1 MNTHEL
7 SERWVCS
14 TRQIDLLCEKGI
26 LNPTQNHERGEREF
40 PLSQI
45 EQVEKEYN
53 IVTEYITMEAFAKK
67 YNLHYMTVYNW
78 VRAGKL
84 PSCSLFNPVR
94 IPIGAKPSTRIKEEV

>member
-1 MNTHEL
+1 MNIQEL

-67 YNLHYMTVYNW
+67 YNRHYMTVYNW
-78 VRAGKL
+78 VKADKIK
-84 PSCSLFNPVR
+84 SCKLFNPIR
-94 IPIGAKPSTRIKEEV
+94 IPLTEKPSTRVNE